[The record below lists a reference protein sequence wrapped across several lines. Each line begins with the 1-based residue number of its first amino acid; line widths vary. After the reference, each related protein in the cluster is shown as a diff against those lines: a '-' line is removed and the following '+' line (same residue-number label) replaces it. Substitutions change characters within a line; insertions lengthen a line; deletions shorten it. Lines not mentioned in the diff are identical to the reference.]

1 MTRKILFV
9 THNNEDE
16 SDGVWKKIISQ
27 VSALRN
33 MGASVD
39 FFYMKNSIIV
49 HDDGL
54 TLKKIE
60 SRYKCKYFFYYDIK
74 NYIKRENKQFHLAY
88 VRKPHGGLFVI
99 FLSSLLALMKKKG
112 AKIIIEIPTYPYKKE
127 LKSYKEKILNV
138 IFDFSLFFFKRYVD
152 EIAYMGDFTNEIWGV
167 KSRRIAN
174 GIDMKS
180 IKPIKEKQRRKEEPL
195 NIVGVAKLEAWHG
208 YDRLIEGLYHY
219 RGNVQVLFNI
229 IGYSPHEYAR
239 LKSMVAEY
247 SLEGKVIFHGK
258 KFGKDLDVLLE
269 NADICVDAVARH
281 RSGNNTNSSIKSKE
295 YTARGLPFIKS
306 HVDYSFGN
314 EEFILQVSADDKYI
328 DINELIKWRESLPS
342 GFSKK
347 EIDFAK
353 KNLTWSKQ
361 LQFLLEIK

>member
-1 MTRKILFV
+1 MTQRILFL

-16 SDGVWKKIISQ
+16 SDGVWKKISSQ

-33 MGASVD
+33 MGANVD
-39 FFYMKNSIIV
+39 FFYMNNSIMV
-49 HDDGL
+49 HDDGFA
-54 TLKKIE
+54 LKKIE
-60 SRYKCKYFFYYDIK
+60 SEYKCKYFFYYDLR
-74 NYIKRENKQFHLAY
+74 NYIKKENKKFDLAY
-88 VRKPHGGLFVI
+88 IRKPHGGLFVV
-99 FLSSLLALMKKKG
+99 FLSSLLAFMKKMG
-112 AKIIIEIPTYPYKKE
+112 TKIVIEIPTYPYKKE
-127 LKSYKEKILNV
+127 LKSCKGKILNV
-138 IFDFSLFFFKRYVD
+138 IFDFSLVFFKKYID
-152 EIAYMGDFTNEIWGV
+152 EITYIGDFTNEIWGV

-174 GIDMKS
+174 GIDMQS
-180 IKPIKEKQRRKEEPL
+180 IKPIKEKKRKEDEF
-195 NIVGVAKLEAWHG
+195 IIIGVAKLEAWHG

-219 RGNVQVLFNI
+219 RGNTQVLFNI
-229 IGYSPHEYAR
+229 VGYSQPEYDR

-258 KFGKDLDVLLE
+258 KFGKDLDMLLE
-269 NADICVDAVARH
+269 SADICVDAVARH
-281 RSGNNTNSSIKSKE
+281 RSGNNSNSSIKSKE

-328 DINELIKWRESLPS
+328 DINELIKWRDSLPS
-342 GFSKK
+342 GFSRN

-361 LQFLLEIK
+361 LQFLLEVK